1 MGFNRLLAHDRAKIL
16 LVNLA
21 ETGRRKLLPDDLRKP
36 TLKSIQSG
44 LAALGDTPTPEEV
57 LRVFASVVFKSATRL
72 QAKGTQA
79 PSGDTTL
86 AAVVSFDKIR
96 GLLEKILFRK
106 AGLKSQ
112 IEAIIAPDAPDA
124 TVAKAA
130 DIINGHAGRMSTLS
144 LSDWGT
150 IFWAA
155 PTQEIERLMAT
166 CAAGAPPM
174 QVARLLRDA
183 LGLVHMEFDLTHP
196 DRHLFLFKATAPID
210 EILIDED
217 LVVSRPTTLDG
228 WDNRRFCQPLL
239 PPSPFY
245 EGCGMTVDIADFKV
259 SPGAAEVVC
268 SALPIK
274 FFEVSYI
281 GPVDKSEFGADAD
294 FIEMIRE
301 GHVLEELVDYLTAM
315 AA

>member
-1 MGFNRLLAHDRAKIL
+1 MGFSRLLCHDHAKIL

-21 ETGRRKLLPDDLRKP
+21 EMGRLKLLPDELCKP

-44 LAALGDTPTPEEV
+44 LAALSDAPAPEEV
-57 LRVFASVVFKSATRL
+57 LKVFASVVFKSATRL
-72 QAKGTQA
+72 QAKGTEA

-96 GLLEKILFRK
+96 GLLEKIVFRK
-106 AGLKSQ
+106 PSLKSR
-112 IEAIIAPDAPDA
+112 IDAIIAPDAPDA

-144 LSDWGT
+144 LSEWGT

-155 PTQEIERLMAT
+155 PAQEIDRLVAT
-166 CAAGAPPM
+166 CASGSSPM
-174 QVARLLRDA
+174 QVARALRDA

-196 DRHLFLFKATAPID
+196 DRHLFLFRATASID
-210 EILIDED
+210 EILANED
-217 LVVSRPTTLDG
+217 FVVSRPTTLDG

-239 PPSPFY
+239 PPSPFCD
-245 EGCGMTVDIADFKV
+245 GCGMTVDIAGFKV

-274 FFEVSYI
+274 FFEISYI
-281 GPVDKSEFGADAD
+281 GPVDKSEFGADSD
-294 FIEMIRE
+294 FLELIRE
-301 GHVLEELVDYLTAM
+301 GRDLEDFVDYLTDL

>member
-1 MGFNRLLAHDRAKIL
+1 MGFDRLLAHNRAKIL

-21 ETGRRKLLPDDLRKP
+21 ETRRRELLPKDLSKS
-36 TLKSIQSG
+36 TLQSIQNG
-44 LAALGDTPTPEEV
+44 LAMLGASPKPVEV
-57 LRVFASVVFKSATRL
+57 LNVFASVVFKSAPRL
-72 QAKGTQA
+72 QAKGTEA

-106 AGLKSQ
+106 ADLKSQ
-112 IEAIIAPDAPDA
+112 IEAIIAPDAPDG

-130 DIINGHAGRMSTLS
+130 DIINGHSARMSTLS
-144 LSDWGT
+144 LSEWGT

-155 PTQEIERLMAT
+155 PTQEIDRLLAT
-166 CAAGAPPM
+166 CAIGASPM
-174 QVARLLRDA
+174 QVARFLRDA

-196 DRHLFLFKATAPID
+196 DRHLFLFRATASID
-210 EILIDED
+210 EILAEEALI
-217 LVVSRPTTLDG
+217 VSRPTTLDG

-245 EGCGMTVDIADFKV
+245 EGCGMTVDIADYKV
-259 SPGAAEVVC
+259 CPGAAEVVC

-274 FFEVSYI
+274 FFEVSYL
-281 GPVDKSEFGADAD
+281 GPVDRSAFGDDAD
-294 FIEMIRE
+294 FVEMIRE
-301 GHVLEELVDYLTAM
+301 GHDLEELVDYLTSL